1 MNRYRMAVNR
11 SVIKAMASRGLTLML
26 VFFFFFWLLGFGCA
40 PENIIPVV
48 ETGGRG
54 FLMARVGMTVGEVR
68 QLKLGRTGYGTS
80 PVGRYHRWELGS
92 IGEYRIGC
100 TSIKR

>member
-1 MNRYRMAVNR
+1 
-11 SVIKAMASRGLTLML
+11 
-26 VFFFFFWLLGFGCA
+26 
-40 PENIIPVV
+40 
-48 ETGGRG
+48 
-54 FLMARVGMTVGEVR
+54 MARVGMTVGEVR